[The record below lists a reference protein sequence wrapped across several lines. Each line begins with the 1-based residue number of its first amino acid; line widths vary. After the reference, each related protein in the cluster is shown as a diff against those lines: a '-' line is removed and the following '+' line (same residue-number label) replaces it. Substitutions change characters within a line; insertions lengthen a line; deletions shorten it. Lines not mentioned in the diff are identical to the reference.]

1 MRLRSLCLRPF
12 AGVVDNTIRFNPGL
26 NVIVGPNEAGKSTL
40 VSALNC
46 GLFQGVDPGAKTWKS
61 LERHIPLPNGD
72 HFRIALEFVIEGQD
86 YSLTKTW
93 SASKRIRS
101 CELRMP
107 GGQVLADPTEVNAT
121 LDSLVGWKPGTWRN
135 VLCADQAALPR
146 TLDSIKLDCET
157 RNDVTQRLRKAV
169 LETDGVSLERLETRL
184 QEEVTRCYAHWNVT
198 LGRPEGNRDIQ
209 NRWNRDVGTILDAWY
224 SMRKAELALEKAL
237 RFEQERDAWLSR
249 KDKLIAERDACEAFQ
264 QKWEPVLTQA
274 RKRNDLEGLRTTAR
288 AKCDDLQN
296 AFRHW
301 PAYAEEAEKI
311 KASLAEK
318 GTALRAL
325 ESELKQ
331 ATAWAKLASKRH
343 QLKTA
348 LEHQGQIQEKAEAL
362 QGIKRVTAQ
371 QVRKLGDALL
381 SKQIIETKLGAGK
394 LRLTLA
400 AVCNTPIVH
409 QSDLGS
415 RTEQTLTSGAP
426 LRLEA
431 GGRILLEHPDW
442 KLTVESGDSSFD
454 ELQSAYQVVEE
465 EIQRVLAEADVGTVE
480 DFRNFGLKY
489 AEAENAV
496 VECRRDFTKALN
508 GTTLEDLVQN
518 VGTPQEESLLR
529 DISQITNEKLA
540 LGKDVQ
546 ESEARLKTLNV
557 QLSAWLRDY
566 QTVDQVLN
574 LLAPLHLRVREL
586 TEEIDALPVAA
597 DSVSDLERL
606 QIEFP
611 TNETRLR
618 MIKEA
623 ELPEAKEGLARLQG
637 DEPDTSVAELVEQL
651 ATERLTFEEA
661 QKKAQA
667 YQSIQSVFADLKNS
681 LDQKP
686 LDPLLDDIQRSL
698 HQLTGDRFDKIE
710 LAEGSFRRRGSVTMS
725 TELLS
730 VGMNAGFG
738 LVVRLAMASHF
749 LSGQDGLLVLD
760 DPFVDIDPVRQKA
773 AAELIGAFA
782 LDKQV
787 LVLTCHPS
795 QAALFGVAP
804 IEFGRLN

>member
-72 HFRIALEFVIEGQD
+72 HFRIVLEFVIDGQD

-107 GGQVLADPTEVNAT
+107 GGQVLADPNEVNGT

-135 VLCADQAALPR
+135 VLCADQAALPS
-146 TLDSIKLDCET
+146 TLESIKLDRET
-157 RNDVTQRLRKAV
+157 RDDVTQRLRKAV

-209 NRWNRDVGTILDAWY
+209 NPWSRDVGTVLGAWY
-224 SMRKAELALEKAL
+224 SMRKADVALEKA
-237 RFEQERDAWLSR
+237 RTFEQERDTWLSR
-249 KDKLIAERDACEAFQ
+249 KDKLIAERDECEAFR
-264 QKWEPVLTQA
+264 QKWEPLLNLA
-274 RKRNDLEGLRTTAR
+274 KERNNLEGLREA
-288 AKCDDLQN
+288 AQKDCEDLQK
-296 AFRHW
+296 AFRNW
-301 PAYAEEAEKI
+301 PAYSEEVERL
-311 KASLAEK
+311 KASLEEK
-318 GTALRAL
+318 RNALQTL
-325 ESELKQ
+325 ESELTR
-331 ATAWAKLASKRH
+331 ATEWAKLAPKRH
-343 QLKTA
+343 QLQTA
-348 LEHQGQIQEKAEAL
+348 RELQGQLQAKSETL
-362 QGIKRVTAQ
+362 QGIQRITAE
-371 QVRKLGDALL
+371 QVRTLEDALGR
-381 SKQIIETKLGAGK
+381 KQINETKLGAGK
-394 LRLTLA
+394 LRLTLETDR
-400 AVCNTPIVH
+400 NTPIVH
-409 QSDLGS
+409 QSDFGS
-415 RTEQTLTSGAP
+415 RTEQTLTSDAP

-454 ELQSAYQVVEE
+454 EVQSAYQIVEG
-465 EIQRVLAEADVGTVE
+465 EIQRFLADADVGTVE
-480 DFRNFGLKY
+480 DFRNFGRKY
-489 AEAENAV
+489 ADAENAV
-496 VECRRDFTKALN
+496 VESRRDFTKALN
-508 GTTLEDLVQN
+508 GTALEDLVQT

-529 DISQITNEKLA
+529 DISQITDEKLK
-540 LGKDVQ
+540 LGQDIQ
-546 ESEARLKTLNV
+546 ESDARLKFLNL
-557 QLSAWLRDY
+557 QLSAWSRDY

-597 DSVSDLERL
+597 DSVPDLERL
-606 QIEFP
+606 QVEFP
-611 TNETRLR
+611 TKETRLR
-618 MIKEA
+618 RIKEA
-623 ELPEAKEGLARLQG
+623 ELPEAKEKLARLQG
-637 DEPDTSVAELVEQL
+637 DEPDTSVAELDEQL

-698 HQLTGDRFDKIE
+698 HQLTGDRFDQIE
-710 LAEGSFRRRGSVTMS
+710 LAEGTFRRRGSVAMS

-773 AAELIGAFA
+773 AAELISAFA

-787 LVLTCHPS
+787 FVLTCHPS

-804 IEFGRLN
+804 IELGRLT